1 MGPASAPHTPGFCE
15 EKTQLECR
23 YKEAE
28 AEFDTARTAIRQ
40 KVGTSSK
47 EEFLT
52 LDRAA
57 DLAWD
62 RLQQAGGE
70 LATHIREHGCGAIEE
85 APSAPK
91 PIW

>member
-1 MGPASAPHTPGFCE
+1 MASAPAPQAPGFC
-15 EKTQLECR
+15 KDKAQLECR

-28 AEFDTARTAIRQ
+28 AAFDTARTAIRQ

-52 LDRAA
+52 LERAA
-57 DLAWD
+57 DLSWD
-62 RLQQAGGE
+62 RLQQAGRD
-70 LATHIREHGCGAIEE
+70 LATHIREHGCGITQKAS
-85 APSAPK
+85 PRHK